1 MPPVTTLDAHV
12 QSTEAREVMRRRP
25 MSPRQRRA
33 VRAVRW
39 VCGGAMVVL
48 AIPAVTAVALA
59 VTASAAVS
67 VAARVAGG
75 PVAGF

>member
-1 MPPVTTLDAHV
+1 
-12 QSTEAREVMRRRP
+12 
-25 MSPRQRRA
+25 MSPGQRRA

-48 AIPAVTAVALA
+48 AIPAVAAVALA

-67 VAARVAGG
+67 VAARGSGG